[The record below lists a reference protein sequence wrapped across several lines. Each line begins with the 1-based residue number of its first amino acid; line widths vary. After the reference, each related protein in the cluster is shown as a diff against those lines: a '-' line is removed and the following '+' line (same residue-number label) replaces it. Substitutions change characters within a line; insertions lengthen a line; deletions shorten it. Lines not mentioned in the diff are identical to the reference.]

1 MQKKKPIRQCVA
13 CRAKK
18 EKRDLARVVR
28 TPDGTIAVD
37 TRGKMAGRGAYL
49 CKEIACLEK
58 AVKSRALQRA
68 LDCDIPDET
77 LEMLRRQMEE
87 AGDG

>member
-1 MQKKKPIRQCVA
+1 MQKKIPIRQCVA

-18 EKRDLARVVR
+18 EKRELARVVR
-28 TPDGTIAVD
+28 APAGAIAVD

-49 CKEIACLEK
+49 CKEISCLEK

-68 LDCDIPDET
+68 LGCDIPDET
-77 LEMLRRQMEE
+77 LETLRRQLEE